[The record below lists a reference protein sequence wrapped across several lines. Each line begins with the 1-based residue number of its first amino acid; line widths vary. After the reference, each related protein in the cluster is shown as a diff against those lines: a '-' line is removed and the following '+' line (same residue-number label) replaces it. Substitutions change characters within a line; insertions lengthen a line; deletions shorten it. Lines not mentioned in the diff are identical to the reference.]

1 MPDHSP
7 ATKPFVTYAELAR
20 VFIRLS
26 LTAFGGPTA
35 HIAIAEDEIVARR
48 GWLARD
54 HYLDL
59 VAATNLIPG
68 PNSTEVMIHIGYV
81 LRGIPGALLTGS
93 CFILPALLVTL
104 ALAAV
109 YVSTG
114 AIPQVEAALWGI
126 KPVIVA
132 IIAYV
137 GLRLARTAL
146 NAPALWALFGI
157 AALVMALTD
166 VPEAAVMLL
175 AGAFY
180 APCTKPGR
188 GAGWWLG
195 RWRCC
200 RRRLRPGSA
209 RRACGISSSTS

>member
-7 ATKPFVTYAELAR
+7 AVKPFVTYAELGR

-26 LTAFGGPTA
+26 LTAFGGPVA

-93 CFILPALLVTL
+93 CFILPAFLVTL

-109 YVSTG
+109 YVSC
-114 AIPQVEAALWGI
+114 
-126 KPVIVA
+126 
-132 IIAYV
+132 
-137 GLRLARTAL
+137 
-146 NAPALWALFGI
+146 
-157 AALVMALTD
+157 
-166 VPEAAVMLL
+166 LL
-175 AGAFY
+175 Y
-180 APCTKPGR
+180 
-188 GAGWWLG
+188 
-195 RWRCC
+195 
-200 RRRLRPGSA
+200 
-209 RRACGISSSTS
+209 TSPSPRDS